1 MKDHPKIYDSND
13 LNYDFVKGDKYVI
26 RRTCF
31 RRKQLFKV
39 CCSSFFLQNLN
50 NFGKLGGF
58 DLLLKKVAE
67 RDDPISFKELH

>member
-26 RRTCF
+26 RRT
-31 RRKQLFKV
+31 RIVKKRSYSY

-67 RDDPISFKELH
+67 RDDPISFKEVH